1 MAKRARRRTASRKR
15 HAVSAV
21 RRSRK
26 SSCTFIK
33 RRAACNKAPG
43 CKMTR
48 RGKRKS
54 MCRKSRNHRSSR
66 RHTH

>member
-1 MAKRARRRTASRKR
+1 MAKRARRSTASRKR
-15 HAVSAV
+15 RAVSAV
-21 RRSRK
+21 KRSRK
-26 SSCTFIK
+26 SNCAFIK

-54 MCRKSRNHRSSR
+54 MCRKTRNRRSSR